1 MKNLRQSPP
10 VWLVL
15 AGCFL
20 FGFLMALFKGSAYNL
35 RDELGNLSAPWV
47 LLAFWSSA
55 LTAGGG
61 RILRG
66 LLLGT
71 VGVGLAFVG
80 FYALGETLVFHIS
93 ILHGLADGVWWSRTG
108 LVAGPVF
115 GALGALEGRSRRGR
129 LWFMMA
135 ALFILEPF
143 AWIGYWTVAVGNRPV
158 GHMEFMAYA
167 IEVAVGILACVFV
180 ARRFGVFRR
189 TQAPLG

>member
-15 AGCFL
+15 AGCLL
-20 FGFLMALFKGSAYNL
+20 FGLLMALFKGRL
-35 RDELGNLSAPWV
+35 RDELGNLSAPWI
-47 LLAFWSSA
+47 LLAFGSSV
-55 LTAGGG
+55 LTASG

-66 LLLGT
+66 VLIGT
-71 VGVGLAFVG
+71 VGVSLAFVG
-80 FYALGETLVFHIS
+80 FYPLGETLVFHIS

-129 LWFMMA
+129 LWFVMSV
-135 ALFILEPF
+135 LVILEPF
-143 AWIGYWTVAVGNRPV
+143 AWIGYWAVTVGNATV
-158 GHMEFMAYA
+158 GHLELVAYA

-180 ARRFGVFRR
+180 TRRFGIFRR
-189 TQAPLG
+189 TQTPLG